1 MFNHHPKRVP
11 LGRQWAAP
19 TKEPR
24 HARWKSSACW
34 EYCSSISCHKPSPLG
49 GENMINPQMVGSS
62 LSVEDMKRFF
72 VHVVVERGLPYCQ
85 KLSFPKRCPVKTKN
99 GVTAQAAKDSCQ
111 LFTKASA
118 IRAMGTMPFAIGCT
132 KRLDVSY
139 FSYTFSILSLLQAKS
154 WNTCRHWAPL
164 GSTVFYFGKCHF
176 KLELVGG
183 PPLTEY
189 LFGNW
194 DLHQE
199 RTSRAA
205 PLPSGHPN

>member
-1 MFNHHPKRVP
+1 
-11 LGRQWAAP
+11 
-19 TKEPR
+19 
-24 HARWKSSACW
+24 
-34 EYCSSISCHKPSPLG
+34 
-49 GENMINPQMVGSS
+49 MINPQMVGSS

-139 FSYTFSILSLLQAKS
+139 FHILSASCHYYKRNLEIHAGTGHHWVQQSFISGSAIS
-154 WNTCRHWAPL
+154 NWN
-164 GSTVFYFGKCHF
+164 
-176 KLELVGG
+176 
-183 PPLTEY
+183 
-189 LFGNW
+189 
-194 DLHQE
+194 
-199 RTSRAA
+199 
-205 PLPSGHPN
+205 